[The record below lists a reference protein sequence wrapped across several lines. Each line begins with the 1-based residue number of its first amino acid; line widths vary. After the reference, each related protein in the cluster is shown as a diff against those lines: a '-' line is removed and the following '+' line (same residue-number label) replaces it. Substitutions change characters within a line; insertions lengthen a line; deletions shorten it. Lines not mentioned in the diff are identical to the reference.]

1 MIILAIE
8 SSCDET
14 SIAIL
19 EDKKLLAHTIASQ
32 IAIHQSFGGVV
43 PEIASRHHDKIILS
57 LIEKTLAEASL
68 KLSDINSI
76 AVTNGPGLLGSLLVG
91 LQTAKGLALSLGIP
105 IIIGINHI
113 EGHLLSAL
121 FEHDIS
127 FPFLGLIISGG
138 HCLLYEVQDFGK
150 YIQLGSTLDDA
161 PGEAYDKVARL
172 LNLGYPGGPIVEKR
186 AREGKIDLKFPIPM
200 YNDSSYNFSFSGLKT
215 AVLHYLKKEKRVSEE
230 LINSIAYSFQKSL
243 IEALAIKTFK
253 ALADKNISRL
263 VVTGG
268 VASNSALRE
277 KFQDEGTHS
286 RIDVYFPSKILCT
299 DNAAMI
305 GYVAYEKAKQ
315 GLYNDLMLE
324 AFANLSL

>member
-161 PGEAYDKVARL
+161 PGEAYDKVA
-172 LNLGYPGGPIVEKR
+172 
-186 AREGKIDLKFPIPM
+186 KIISLR
-200 YNDSSYNFSFSGLKT
+200 SSCLDRV
-215 AVLHYLKKEKRVSEE
+215 ADVLRRNHQS
-230 LINSIAYSFQKSL
+230 S
-243 IEALAIKTFK
+243 
-253 ALADKNISRL
+253 
-263 VVTGG
+263 
-268 VASNSALRE
+268 
-277 KFQDEGTHS
+277 
-286 RIDVYFPSKILCT
+286 
-299 DNAAMI
+299 
-305 GYVAYEKAKQ
+305 
-315 GLYNDLMLE
+315 
-324 AFANLSL
+324 